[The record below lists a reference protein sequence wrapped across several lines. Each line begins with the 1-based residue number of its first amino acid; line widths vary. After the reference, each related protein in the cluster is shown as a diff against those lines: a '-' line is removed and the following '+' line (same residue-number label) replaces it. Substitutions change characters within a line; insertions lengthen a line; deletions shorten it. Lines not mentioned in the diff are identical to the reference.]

1 MKLTRTGLY
10 EAKIHYTEELIKG
23 YQELVESLDTMISTP
38 YNSTAEAY
46 VDYKYRTAKLKIE
59 RYEAAGALKSQEFN
73 LQELKDKNQ
82 QYQFFLESL
91 QKRIEEDWEPTIR
104 KLKNKVS
111 LRTKRGIPTDDL
123 NQCIDRCDQE
133 FESEEER
140 LEHFRAMLDMSI
152 SDI

>member
-23 YQELVESLDTMISTP
+23 YQELVESLDTMIQTP
-38 YNSTAEAY
+38 KPESESD
-46 VDYKYRTAKLKIE
+46 VDYKYRIAKLKIE